1 MGAVTK
7 QFQRAH
13 RHGIGLKE
21 WKMINVLK
29 KWKMSNVLKKV
40 AVYRA
45 ISFVIGFVMS
55 YLWFGTFDQS
65 FLFISTTMAVMT
77 VVHYFFERWWDDDA

>member
-21 WKMINVLK
+21 
-29 KWKMSNVLKKV
+29 WKMSNVLKKV